1 MKTLE
6 RTLGLSAVI
15 SVSIS
20 SMLGSGIFVLPGVA
34 FAQTG
39 PSTYLAYM
47 LAALCVLPA
56 AMSKSELATA
66 MPTSGGTYV
75 YLERTF
81 GPLVGTV
88 AGLGLWLSLLLKSA
102 FALIGIGA
110 YLSVIT
116 HWPLIPTV
124 EMVLLGIVLLNLFGV
139 GKVSKSIIVV
149 VVLCILGLL
158 TLIGLGFVKAEQG
171 HMEPFMTEG
180 VEGFFAATAL
190 VFVSYAGVT
199 KVAAIAEEV
208 KSPERNLPR
217 GILVSLA
224 IVSILYA
231 LVSYVLG
238 LLFPQAAI
246 ADNLKP
252 IHTMAQYLGGEVL
265 GVVIAVLAI
274 LTMAS
279 MANAGLLAASRFPFA
294 MARDRLLPYFVGR
307 LHQRFLTPV
316 WSIIFSG
323 IVVAAS
329 VFTLDV
335 GKIAKLAS
343 AFILLIYLMENIAV
357 IVLREL
363 RVQWYKPK
371 YKSPL
376 YPWVQIFGVLST
388 GVLLLSMKSLVVV
401 AILTIGVPGL
411 LIYFLYAQRRIDRVG
426 VIGFRGVRKDLIEKE
441 DHTLFQNRLEFLEL
455 TGDANVVVAL
465 FGKER
470 SPEVLIEMG
479 ASLTE
484 GGKLEVAHVTEIPEQ
499 TTFTDIADESPQV
512 RALRRRINALAVKQN
527 VSVRFDPIL
536 AHDVMKTIHQIS
548 SRLHCDWL
556 VTEWGG
562 RSRGTFTLHNP
573 IGWLRNH
580 LQCNLIT
587 FRDTGVRYVRKV
599 LVVIQGGDYDRLV
612 LSTADQFA
620 RNNEAKLTVVKV
632 VGTKLPDRE
641 VNTATMLLSTLVT
654 SCCHSQTETQI
665 LRSDKRGEDILSLA
679 VEFDLLV
686 LGTKQKQTL
695 WETHFG
701 TEVDNIIA
709 QAPCSVVSV
718 QAGREI

>member
-1 MKTLE
+1 MKNV
-6 RTLGLSAVI
+6 A
-15 SVSIS
+15 
-20 SMLGSGIFVLPGVA
+20 FVL
-34 FAQTG
+34 
-39 PSTYLAYM
+39 LA
-47 LAALCVLPA
+47 
-56 AMSKSELATA
+56 
-66 MPTSGGTYV
+66 
-75 YLERTF
+75 
-81 GPLVGTV
+81 
-88 AGLGLWLSLLLKSA
+88 LLLTPLTGWSA
-102 FALIGIGA
+102 DCQFKGDGAKPHAIFLIHGLMANADSFGDAAQLLHETYAQNCKKNVRVHTIEYFTNPSREGGILNFHRVQTLHPYDFA
-110 YLSVIT
+110 
-116 HWPLIPTV
+116 
-124 EMVLLGIVLLNLFGV
+124 
-139 GKVSKSIIVV
+139 
-149 VVLCILGLL
+149 
-158 TLIGLGFVKAEQG
+158 
-171 HMEPFMTEG
+171 
-180 VEGFFAATAL
+180 
-190 VFVSYAGVT
+190 
-199 KVAAIAEEV
+199 KVA
-208 KSPERNLPR
+208 
-217 GILVSLA
+217 
-224 IVSILYA
+224 YA
-231 LVSYVLG
+231 DMKAFLTK
-238 LLFPQAAI
+238 QAAI
-246 ADNLKP
+246 DRINGVPSENQFSLDTPYSIMVHSQGGITAMSILQSCIQSELEDNDEEQRCDYNAVLNEYQTLEDEDGNPHEKWNEDNLL
-252 IHTMAQYLGGEVL
+252 TTEFVDNNGETRTVRVTPEEMYSQPAANIKNL
-265 GVVIAVLAI
+265 ITFGTPFWGSPTANKGV
-274 LTMAS
+274 
-279 MANAGLLAASRFPFA
+279 
-294 MARDRLLPYFVGR
+294 
-307 LHQRFLTPV
+307 
-316 WSIIFSG
+316 
-323 IVVAAS
+323 
-329 VFTLDV
+329 
-335 GKIAKLAS
+335 
-343 AFILLIYLMENIAV
+343 
-357 IVLREL
+357 
-363 RVQWYKPK
+363 
-371 YKSPL
+371 
-376 YPWVQIFGVLST
+376 
-388 GVLLLSMKSLVVV
+388 SLVVV

>member
-411 LIYFLYAQRRIDRVG
+411 LIYFLYAQSIESNIADTAHSDMGMIIQMQEQLCLG
-426 VIGFRGVRKDLIEKE
+426 VAVTNNHTITSMVDFLRTGSNPDMSNFTLGNYGDAQMDIIREDNWLDTDTTKIRFRGNGKLIEAM
-441 DHTLFQNRLEFLEL
+441 QVNMARQ
-455 TGDANVVVAL
+455 TGIFACTNTSDKVTTSLQIPTMSSSEYRSKAL
-465 FGKER
+465 NSFIG
-470 SPEVLIEMG
+470 
-479 ASLTE
+479 
-484 GGKLEVAHVTEIPEQ
+484 
-499 TTFTDIADESPQV
+499 
-512 RALRRRINALAVKQN
+512 
-527 VSVRFDPIL
+527 SVREDADLL
-536 AHDVMKTIHQIS
+536 ADFV
-548 SRLHCDWL
+548 
-556 VTEWGG
+556 
-562 RSRGTFTLHNP
+562 
-573 IGWLRNH
+573 
-580 LQCNLIT
+580 
-587 FRDTGVRYVRKV
+587 
-599 LVVIQGGDYDRLV
+599 DRL
-612 LSTADQFA
+612 D
-620 RNNEAKLTVVKV
+620 
-632 VGTKLPDRE
+632 
-641 VNTATMLLSTLVT
+641 
-654 SCCHSQTETQI
+654 
-665 LRSDKRGEDILSLA
+665 
-679 VEFDLLV
+679 
-686 LGTKQKQTL
+686 
-695 WETHFG
+695 
-701 TEVDNIIA
+701 
-709 QAPCSVVSV
+709 
-718 QAGREI
+718 